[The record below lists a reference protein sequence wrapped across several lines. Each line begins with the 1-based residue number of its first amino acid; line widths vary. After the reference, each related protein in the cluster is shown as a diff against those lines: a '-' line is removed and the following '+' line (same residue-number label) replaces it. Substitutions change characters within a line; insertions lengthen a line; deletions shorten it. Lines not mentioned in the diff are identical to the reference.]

1 MSGLSPNCFVIFG
14 SESALV
20 QSFVNSI
27 DETSQV
33 IRIYNKQIPKPKQNC
48 VDISSIDK
56 INDAINKLN
65 PLNITRIAFIGVVS
79 RTQNS
84 LFLADTL
91 KNVKDTLDVNIV
103 SYVELIHRL
112 LPYMVR
118 NKYGRLVYLSSFRSE
133 HRGRGSSVYSASKSF
148 CESFFS
154 SIGKEFGGLNIVS
167 SSIRMGYFEGGM
179 SDSISK
185 KIMDQYLKKVALRR
199 KGSASELSNA
209 IWFALLNPYTN
220 GGVIDLDGGI
230 AFD

>member
-14 SESALV
+14 SESALL
-20 QSFVNSI
+20 QSFVDSI
-27 DETSQV
+27 DESSQV
-33 IRIYNKQIPKPKQNC
+33 VRIYNKQIPKPKKNC

-56 INDAINKLN
+56 IDEAISKLN
-65 PLNITRIAFIGVVS
+65 PLNITRIAFIGAAS

-91 KNVKDTLDVNIV
+91 RNVKNTLDVNIV
-103 SYVELIHRL
+103 SYVELIYRL
-112 LPYMVR
+112 LPYMVKNR
-118 NKYGRLVYLSSFRSE
+118 YGRLVYLSSFRSE

-154 SIGKEFGGLNIVS
+154 SIGKEFGALNIVS

-179 SDSISK
+179 SDVIRK
-185 KIMDQYLKKVALRR
+185 ERLDQYLTKVALRR

-220 GGVIDLDGGI
+220 GGAIDLDGGI
-230 AFD
+230 AYD

>member
-1 MSGLSPNCFVIFG
+1 MGDSGPNCFIIYG
-14 SESALV
+14 SESPLV
-20 QSFVNSI
+20 QSFINSI
-27 DETSQV
+27 DESSQV

-48 VDISSIDK
+48 VDISSIEK
-56 INDAINKLN
+56 IDEAISNLK
-65 PLNITRIAFIGVVS
+65 PSKTTRIGFIGVAS
-79 RTQNS
+79 RTQHS
-84 LFLADTL
+84 LFLTDTL
-91 KNVKDTLDVNIV
+91 KSVKSTLDVNVV
-103 SYVELIHRL
+103 SYVELIHKL

-154 SIGKEFGGLNIVS
+154 SIGKEFGGLDIVT

-179 SDSISK
+179 TDSIPK
-185 KIMDQYLKKVALRR
+185 EILDQYLRKVALRR